1 MDYTINITDGYLE
14 YRIISY
20 FNDTNDR
27 VYKIEEW
34 TGDKCDANMEE
45 GSIVI
50 LEHQISEV
58 IRALIAVE
66 KLTNGGKK

>member
-1 MDYTINITDGYLE
+1 MDYHIIITDGYLE
-14 YRIISY
+14 YRIISKI
-20 FNDTNDR
+20 NDTNDR
-27 VYKIEEW
+27 IYKIEEW
-34 TGDKCDANMEE
+34 SGDECDARTEE
-45 GSIVI
+45 SSIVI